1 MNTEINKLFKIEQ
14 EKIITSSK
22 IMEINNKVYELSKKL
37 NCDKG
42 LIEQYEDLLAELSLA
57 YQEEMF
63 ARGFKLG
70 MKLYKEVYD

>member
-14 EKIITSSK
+14 ENIITSSK

-37 NCDKG
+37 SDDER
-42 LIEQYEDLLAELSLA
+42 LLERYEDLLAELSLA

-70 MKLYKEVYD
+70 MRLAKEDFN